1 MKHIKVA
8 QINLLVA
15 IKKIK
20 MKVIGDFIKQ
30 YNKEFDFYQKLSQI
44 IASKIEDQLFKRG
57 IKAIVTH
64 RAKRPDRLKDKL
76 QKRNEEKKYNTI
88 ENIYEDI
95 VDLAGIRVSLYFPSD
110 REIID
115 EIINELFNVVK
126 TKKFPNEAHT
136 PKHEK
141 RFSGYWATHYRVK
154 LKEDNLTKR
163 YLDTVAEIQVASV
176 LMHAWS
182 EVEHDL
188 VYKPFSGNLSK
199 EELAIL
205 DEING
210 LVLSGEIALERLQ
223 SAMSERTKKQNEIK
237 DKYELTNYLLS
248 NLNKGYL
255 SKIKLGDTYLLSNYL
270 NTIKKL
276 NVNEFNSYINKI
288 NIDLSES
295 VTDQLLNM
303 LLVEFYDNNKINLK
317 NYFKNLHVPE
327 RKVSSFEAFV
337 KCWVILEKAIRDIVK
352 GEDVGPN
359 KYLIHDFKI
368 LKEKQILSENEADEL
383 RKLRQIR
390 NYLLH
395 GIETPAEE
403 YLKNSYQSLKALTIK
418 VVEKAPTE
426 KYRASLQKELD
437 EL

>member
-1 MKHIKVA
+1 
-8 QINLLVA
+8 
-15 IKKIK
+15 
-20 MKVIGDFIKQ
+20 MKVIDDFIKQ
-30 YNKEFDFYQKLSQI
+30 YNKEFDYYQKLSQI

-76 QKRNEEKKYNTI
+76 LKRNEEKKYKTV
-88 ENIYEDI
+88 EDIYDDI
-95 VDLAGIRVSLYFPSD
+95 VDLAGIRVSLYFPSE

-115 EIINELFNVVK
+115 EVINELFNVAK

-136 PKHEK
+136 PKYEK

-154 LKEDNLTKR
+154 LKEDNSTKR
-163 YLDTVAEIQVASV
+163 YLDTIAEIQVASV

-248 NLNKGYL
+248 NLDKEYL
-255 SKIKLGDTYLLSNYL
+255 NKIKLGDTYLLNNYL

-288 NIDLSES
+288 NTDLPES

-303 LLVEFYDNNKINLK
+303 LLVEFYDNDKINLK
-317 NYFKNLHVPE
+317 NYFKNLHVSE
-327 RKVSSFEAFV
+327 RKASGFESFV
-337 KCWVILEKAIRDIVK
+337 RCWVILEKAVRDILK
-352 GEDVGPN
+352 DENIDPN
-359 KYLIHDFKI
+359 KYLIPDFKI
-368 LKEKQILSENEADEL
+368 LKNRQILSAKEANEL
-383 RKLRQIR
+383 RQLRQIR

-403 YLKNSYQSLKALTIK
+403 YLKDSYQRLKALTTK
-418 VVEKAPTE
+418 VVEKVPTNAYGE
-426 KYRASLQKELD
+426 RLKKELD

>member
-1 MKHIKVA
+1 MKI
-8 QINLLVA
+8 ID
-15 IKKIK
+15 
-20 MKVIGDFIKQ
+20 DFIKQ
-30 YNKEFDFYQKLSQI
+30 YNKEFDYYQKLSQI
-44 IASKIEDQLFKRG
+44 VASKIEDQLFKRG

-76 QKRNEEKKYNTI
+76 VKRNEEKKYKTV
-88 ENIYEDI
+88 EDIYADI
-95 VDLAGIRVSLYFPSD
+95 VDLAGIRVSLYFPSE

-115 EIINELFNVVK
+115 EVINELFTVVK

-136 PKHEK
+136 PKYEK

-154 LKEDNLTKR
+154 LKEESLTKR
-163 YLDTVAEIQVASV
+163 YLETVAEIQVASV

-248 NLNKGYL
+248 NLDKDYL
-255 SKIKLGDTYLLSNYL
+255 NKIKLGDTYLLNNYL

-276 NVNEFNSYINKI
+276 DVNEFNNYINKI
-288 NIDLSES
+288 NVDLPES

-303 LLVEFYDNNKINLK
+303 LLVEFYDNDKINLK
-317 NYFKNLHVPE
+317 NYFKNLHVSE
-327 RKVSSFEAFV
+327 RKASGFESFV
-337 KCWVILEKAIRDIVK
+337 KCWVILEKAVRDILK
-352 GEDVGPN
+352 DENLSPN
-359 KYLIHDFKI
+359 KYLIPDFKI
-368 LKEKQILSENEADEL
+368 LKERQILTLKEADEL
-383 RKLRQIR
+383 RQLRQIR

-403 YLKNSYQSLKALTIK
+403 YLKDSYQRLRAITSK
-418 VVEKAPTE
+418 VVDKVPTKSTKE
-426 KYRASLQKELD
+426 RLKKELD
-437 EL
+437 GL

>member
-1 MKHIKVA
+1 
-8 QINLLVA
+8 
-15 IKKIK
+15 
-20 MKVIGDFIKQ
+20 MKVIDDFIKQ
-30 YNKEFDFYQKLSQI
+30 YNKEFDYYQKLSQI

-76 QKRNEEKKYNTI
+76 LKRNEEKKYKTI
-88 ENIYEDI
+88 DDIYSDI
-95 VDLAGIRVSLYFPSD
+95 VDLAGIRVSLYFPSE

-115 EIINELFNVVK
+115 EIINELFKVVK
-126 TKKFPNEAHT
+126 TKKFPIEAHT
-136 PKHEK
+136 PKYEK

-154 LKEDNLTKR
+154 LKENILTTR
-163 YLDTVAEIQVASV
+163 YLETVAEIQVASV

-248 NLNKGYL
+248 NLGKEYL
-255 SKIKLGDTYLLSNYL
+255 NKIKLGDTYLLNNYL

-276 NVNEFNSYINKI
+276 DVNEFNSYINKI
-288 NIDLSES
+288 NVDLPES

-303 LLVEFYDNNKINLK
+303 LLVEFYDNDKINLK
-317 NYFKNLHVPE
+317 NYFKNLHISE
-327 RKVSSFEAFV
+327 RKASGFESFV
-337 KCWVILEKAIRDIVK
+337 RCWVILEKAVRDIIK
-352 GEDVGPN
+352 DQNISPN
-359 KYLIHDFKI
+359 KYLIPDFKI
-368 LKEKQILSENEADEL
+368 LKDRQILNSKETEEL
-383 RKLRQIR
+383 RQLRKIR

-403 YLKNSYQSLKALTIK
+403 YLKDSYQRLKSLTIR
-418 VVEKAPTE
+418 VVEKVPTVTTRE
-426 KYRASLQKELD
+426 QLKKELD
-437 EL
+437 AL

>member
-1 MKHIKVA
+1 
-8 QINLLVA
+8 
-15 IKKIK
+15 
-20 MKVIGDFIKQ
+20 MKVIDDFIKQ
-30 YNKEFDFYQKLSQI
+30 YNKEFDYYQKLSQI

-76 QKRNEEKKYNTI
+76 KKRFEEKQYKTI
-88 ENIYEDI
+88 DDIYSDI
-95 VDLAGIRVSLYFPSD
+95 VDLAGIRVSLYFPSE
-110 REIID
+110 RGIID
-115 EIINELFNVVK
+115 EVINELFNVVK
-126 TKKFPNEAHT
+126 TKTFPNEAHT
-136 PKHEK
+136 PKYEK

-154 LKEDNLTKR
+154 LKEESLTKR
-163 YLDTVAEIQVASV
+163 YLDTIAEIQVASV

-248 NLNKGYL
+248 SLDKDNSN
-255 SKIKLGDTYLLSNYL
+255 KIKLGDTYLLNNYL

-276 NVNEFNSYINKI
+276 DVNEFNSYISKI
-288 NIDLSES
+288 NFDLSES

-303 LLVEFYDNNKINLK
+303 LMIEFYDNDKINLK
-317 NYFKNLHVPE
+317 NYFKNLHVSE
-327 RKVSSFEAFV
+327 RKASGFESFV
-337 KCWVILEKAIRDIVK
+337 RCWVILEKAVRDILK
-352 GEDVGPN
+352 SDKLSPD
-359 KYLIHDFKI
+359 KYLIPDFKV
-368 LKEKQILSENEADEL
+368 LEQRQILTIDEAREL
-383 RKLRQIR
+383 KQLRQIR

-403 YLKNSYQSLKALTIK
+403 YLKDSYQRLKALTYK
-418 VVEKAPTE
+418 VVDKVVT
-426 KYRASLQKELD
+426 KSTKDRLKKELD
-437 EL
+437 TL

>member
-1 MKHIKVA
+1 MKI
-8 QINLLVA
+8 ID
-15 IKKIK
+15 
-20 MKVIGDFIKQ
+20 DFIKQ
-30 YNKEFDFYQKLSQI
+30 YNKEFDYYQKLSQI
-44 IASKIEDQLFKRG
+44 VASKIEDQLFKRG

-76 QKRNEEKKYNTI
+76 VKRNEEKKYKTV
-88 ENIYEDI
+88 EDIYADI
-95 VDLAGIRVSLYFPSD
+95 VDLAGIRVSLYFPSE

-115 EIINELFNVVK
+115 EVINELFSVVK

-136 PKHEK
+136 PKYEK

-154 LKEDNLTKR
+154 LKEDSLTKR
-163 YLDTVAEIQVASV
+163 YLETVAEIQVASV

-248 NLNKGYL
+248 NLDKDYL
-255 SKIKLGDTYLLSNYL
+255 NKIKLGNTYLLNNYL

-276 NVNEFNSYINKI
+276 DVNEFNNYINKI
-288 NIDLSES
+288 NVDLPES

-303 LLVEFYDNNKINLK
+303 LLVEFYDNDKINLK
-317 NYFKNLHVPE
+317 NYFKNLHVSE
-327 RKVSSFEAFV
+327 RKASGFESFV
-337 KCWVILEKAIRDIVK
+337 KCWVILEKAVRDILK
-352 GEDVGPN
+352 DENLSPN
-359 KYLIHDFKI
+359 KYLIPDFKI
-368 LKEKQILSENEADEL
+368 LKERQILTLKEADEL
-383 RKLRQIR
+383 RQLRQIR

-403 YLKNSYQSLKALTIK
+403 YLKDSYQRLRAITSK
-418 VVEKAPTE
+418 VVDKVPTKSTKE
-426 KYRASLQKELD
+426 RLKKELD
-437 EL
+437 GL

>member
-1 MKHIKVA
+1 MKI
-8 QINLLVA
+8 ID
-15 IKKIK
+15 
-20 MKVIGDFIKQ
+20 DFIKQ
-30 YNKEFDFYQKLSQI
+30 YNKEFDYYQKLSQI

-76 QKRNEEKKYNTI
+76 VKRNEEKKYKTV
-88 ENIYEDI
+88 EDIYSDI
-95 VDLAGIRVSLYFPSD
+95 VDLAGIRVSLYFPSE

-115 EIINELFNVVK
+115 ELINELFRVVK
-126 TKKFPNEAHT
+126 TKKFPNEALT
-136 PKHEK
+136 PKYEK
-141 RFSGYWATHYRVK
+141 RFSGYWATHYRVN
-154 LKEDNLTKR
+154 LKEESLTKR
-163 YLDTVAEIQVASV
+163 YLETVAEIQVASV

-248 NLNKGYL
+248 NLDKDYL
-255 SKIKLGDTYLLSNYL
+255 NKIKLGDTYLLNNYL

-276 NVNEFNSYINKI
+276 NVNEFNNYINKI
-288 NIDLSES
+288 NVDLPES

-303 LLVEFYDNNKINLK
+303 LLVEFYDNDKINLK
-317 NYFKNLHVPE
+317 KYFKNLHVSE
-327 RKVSSFEAFV
+327 RKASGFESFV
-337 KCWVILEKAIRDIVK
+337 KCWVILEKAVRDILK
-352 GEDVGPN
+352 DENLSPN
-359 KYLIHDFKI
+359 KYLIPDFKI
-368 LKEKQILSENEADEL
+368 LKERQILTLKEANEL

-395 GIETPAEE
+395 GIESPAEE
-403 YLKNSYQSLKALTIK
+403 YLKGSYQRLRAITSK
-418 VVEKAPTE
+418 VVDKVPTKSTKE
-426 KYRASLQKELD
+426 RLKKEL
-437 EL
+437 EGL

>member
-1 MKHIKVA
+1 MKI
-8 QINLLVA
+8 ID
-15 IKKIK
+15 
-20 MKVIGDFIKQ
+20 DFIKQ
-30 YNKEFDFYQKLSQI
+30 YNKEFDYYQKLSQI
-44 IASKIEDQLFKRG
+44 VASKIEDQLFKRG

-76 QKRNEEKKYNTI
+76 VKRNEEKKYKI
-88 ENIYEDI
+88 VEDIYADI
-95 VDLAGIRVSLYFPSD
+95 VDLAGIRVSLYFPSERD
-110 REIID
+110 IID
-115 EIINELFNVVK
+115 EVINELFTVVK

-136 PKHEK
+136 PKYEK

-154 LKEDNLTKR
+154 LKEDSLTKR
-163 YLDTVAEIQVASV
+163 YLETVAEIQVASV

-223 SAMSERTKKQNEIK
+223 SAMSERTKKQKEIK

-248 NLNKGYL
+248 NLDKDYL
-255 SKIKLGDTYLLSNYL
+255 NKIKLGDTYLLNNYL

-276 NVNEFNSYINKI
+276 NVNEFNNYINKI
-288 NIDLSES
+288 NVDLPES

-303 LLVEFYDNNKINLK
+303 LLVEFYDNDKINLK
-317 NYFKNLHVPE
+317 NYFKNLHVSE
-327 RKVSSFEAFV
+327 RKASGFESFV
-337 KCWVILEKAIRDIVK
+337 KCWVILEKAVRDILK
-352 GEDVGPN
+352 DESLSPN
-359 KYLIHDFKI
+359 KYLIPDFKI
-368 LKEKQILSENEADEL
+368 LKERQILTLKEADEL
-383 RKLRQIR
+383 RHLRQIR

-403 YLKNSYQSLKALTIK
+403 YLKDSYQRLRAITSK
-418 VVEKAPTE
+418 VVDKVPTKSTKE
-426 KYRASLQKELD
+426 RLKKELD
-437 EL
+437 GL

>member
-1 MKHIKVA
+1 
-8 QINLLVA
+8 
-15 IKKIK
+15 
-20 MKVIGDFIKQ
+20 MKVIDDFIRQ

-44 IASKIEDQLFKRG
+44 VASKIEDQLFNLG

-76 QKRNEEKKYNTI
+76 IKRNEDKKYQTI
-88 ENIYEDI
+88 GEIYDDI
-95 VDLAGIRVSLYFPSD
+95 VDLAGIRVSLYFPSE

-115 EIINELFNVVK
+115 EVINELFKVIK
-126 TKKFPNEAHT
+126 TKTFPNEAYT
-136 PKHEK
+136 PKYEK

-154 LKEDNLTKR
+154 LKEETSTKR
-163 YLDTVAEIQVASV
+163 YFDTLAEIQVASV

-223 SAMSERTKKQNEIK
+223 SAMAERTKKQNEIK
-237 DKYELTNYLLS
+237 DKYELTNFLLS
-248 NLNKGYL
+248 NINKDYLNKV
-255 SKIKLGDTYLLSNYL
+255 KLGDTYLLNNYL

-276 NVNEFNSYINKI
+276 DVNEFYNYIKKVNV
-288 NIDLSES
+288 DLPES

-303 LLVEFYDNNKINLK
+303 LLVEFYDNDKINLK
-317 NYFKNLHVPE
+317 SYFKNLHISE
-327 RKVSSFEAFV
+327 KKASGFESFV
-337 KCWVILEKAIRDIVK
+337 RCWVILEKAVREILKDEQIR
-352 GEDVGPN
+352 PN
-359 KYLIHDFKI
+359 KYLIPDFKI
-368 LKEKQILSENEADEL
+368 LKEKQILTLKEADEL
-383 RKLRQIR
+383 RQLRQIR

-403 YLKNSYQSLKALTIK
+403 YLKDSYQRLKSLTTKVVDKMPTNTIK
-418 VVEKAPTE
+418 EKL
-426 KYRASLQKELD
+426 KKELD
-437 EL
+437 DL

>member
-1 MKHIKVA
+1 
-8 QINLLVA
+8 
-15 IKKIK
+15 
-20 MKVIGDFIKQ
+20 MKVIDDFIKQ
-30 YNKEFDFYQKLSQI
+30 YNKEFDYYQQLSQI

-76 QKRNEEKKYNTI
+76 LKRNEEKKYKTV
-88 ENIYEDI
+88 EDIYDDI
-95 VDLAGIRVSLYFPSD
+95 VDLAGIRVSLYFPSE

-115 EIINELFNVVK
+115 EVINELFNVTK

-136 PKHEK
+136 PKYEK

-154 LKEDNLTKR
+154 LKEDNSTKR
-163 YLDTVAEIQVASV
+163 YLDTIAEIQVASV

-248 NLNKGYL
+248 NLDKEYL
-255 SKIKLGDTYLLSNYL
+255 NKIKLGDTYLLNNYL

-288 NIDLSES
+288 NTDLPES

-303 LLVEFYDNNKINLK
+303 LLVEFYDNDKIDLK
-317 NYFKNLHVPE
+317 NYFKNLHVSE
-327 RKVSSFEAFV
+327 RKASGFESFV
-337 KCWVILEKAIRDIVK
+337 RCWVILEKAVRDILK
-352 GEDVGPN
+352 DENIDPN
-359 KYLIHDFKI
+359 KYLIPDFKI
-368 LKEKQILSENEADEL
+368 LKDRQILSAKEANEL
-383 RKLRQIR
+383 RQLRQIR

-403 YLKNSYQSLKALTIK
+403 YLKDSYQRLKALTTK
-418 VVEKAPTE
+418 VVEKVPTNA
-426 KYRASLQKELD
+426 YRERLKKELD